1 MSRSVFCI
9 ATLNQGNKII
19 ERLQVAGFSTNDISV
34 LMADKQ
40 GTRDFALEHHT
51 KAPEG
56 AVVGAGTGVA
66 VGGIV
71 GWLAGIGTLAIPG
84 LGPLIASG
92 PILAALSGAAVGGTA
107 GGIVGAL
114 VGLGIPEL
122 EAKRFEGKVKTG
134 GVLISVHSENC
145 DQTKSAQEIFENA
158 GAEDITTTEEAA
170 APIHRQ
176 R

>member
-114 VGLGIPEL
+114 
-122 EAKRFEGKVKTG
+122 
-134 GVLISVHSENC
+134 
-145 DQTKSAQEIFENA
+145 
-158 GAEDITTTEEAA
+158 
-170 APIHRQ
+170 
-176 R
+176 